1 MAWHSMAWHSMAQ
14 HGMAQHG
21 MARHSMA
28 QHGTAWLDRATGE
41 ADLSTR
47 DSSVKR
53 AAYGGVAAG
62 LQCKLPN
69 QLIHLSLLLLHT
81 HTQHDCWLK

>member
-1 MAWHSMAWHSMAQ
+1 MALHD
-14 HGMAQHG
+14 
-21 MARHSMA
+21 MA
-28 QHGTAWLDRATGE
+28 QHGTAWLDKEQGE
-41 ADLSTR
+41 ADLSTG

-53 AAYGGVAAG
+53 VAYGGVTAG

-81 HTQHDCWLK
+81 HTQHECWLK